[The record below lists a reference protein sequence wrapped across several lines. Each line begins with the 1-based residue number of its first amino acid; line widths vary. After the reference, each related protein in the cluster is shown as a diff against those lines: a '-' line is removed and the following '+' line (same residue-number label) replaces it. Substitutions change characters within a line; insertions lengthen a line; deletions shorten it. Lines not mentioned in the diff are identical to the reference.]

1 MKNLIVTTALIF
13 AFITGRSQTKNFI
26 DQPYVEVNGNAD
38 TLIIPD
44 EIYISI
50 MIAES
55 DTKNKISVEE
65 QEIKMVNVLKSL
77 GIDTEKDLATND
89 ISSNFRYHILKSKDV
104 LKSKQYVLKVKDA
117 VTATKV
123 FISLEDIEISNTSI
137 QKVDYSDKENI
148 KNLVRSKAIL
158 NARSQAHAMVQ
169 PLNQTVGS
177 AIHIADNENVNYNG
191 GLLQGNL
198 MEIKSKGYN
207 FQDKIGGS
215 ELPDIEFN
223 KIRIAASI
231 NVKFILNEGADL

>member
-1 MKNLIVTTALIF
+1 MKNLMVTTVLIF
-13 AFITGRSQTKNFI
+13 ACITGRSQTKNFI
-26 DQPYVEVNGNAD
+26 DQPYLEVNGNAD

-65 QEIKMVNVLKSL
+65 QEIQMVNVLKSL
-77 GIDTEKDLATND
+77 GIDTEKNLATND
-89 ISSNFRYHILKSKDV
+89 ISSNFRYHILKSKDI

-123 FISLEDIEISNTSI
+123 FINLEDIGISNTSI
-137 QKVDYSDKENI
+137 QRVDHSDKENI

-158 NARSQAHAMVQ
+158 NARSQAIAMVQ
-169 PLNQTVGS
+169 PLNQTIGS
-177 AIHIADNENVNYNG
+177 AIHIADNENVNYNN
-191 GLLQGNL
+191 GLLQGSL
-198 MEIKSKGYN
+198 MEVKARGYN
-207 FQDKIGGS
+207 SQDKIGGP
-215 ELPDIEFN
+215 ELADIEFN

-231 NVKFILNEGADL
+231 NVKFVLK